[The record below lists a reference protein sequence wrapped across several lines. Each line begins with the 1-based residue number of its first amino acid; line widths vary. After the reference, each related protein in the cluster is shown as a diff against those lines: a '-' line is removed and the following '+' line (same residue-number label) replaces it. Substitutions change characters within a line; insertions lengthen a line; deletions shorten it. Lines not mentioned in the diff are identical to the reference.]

1 MTIKQITDEL
11 FKMQDNQYRAFQV
24 RLIPNIPKDSVI
36 GVRTLALKR
45 FAKELYK
52 ASKLDKKVAGEIQE
66 FFVSLPHQYFEHNQL
81 HAFLISEESDFKTC
95 VLLLEQFLPFID
107 NWATCDQC
115 SPKVFKKN
123 KTKLLPYIQT
133 WLETNKTYTVRF
145 AIGMLL
151 AHFLDENFCP
161 EYLDMV
167 LKVQSEEY
175 YVKMMQAWYFA
186 TALAKQYDMA
196 IVYIESKRLDRWVHN
211 KTIQKAIESYR
222 ITDEKKRYLRT
233 LKL

>member
-24 RLIPNIPKDSVI
+24 RLIPNIPEDSVI

-66 FFVSLPHQYFEHNQL
+66 FFVSLPHQYFDHNQL

-95 VLLLEQFLPFID
+95 VLVLEHFLPFID

-133 WLETNKTYTVRF
+133 WLKTNKTYTVRF

-151 AHFLDENFCP
+151 AHFLDESFCP

>member
-52 ASKLDKKVAGEIQE
+52 ASKLDKKVAGEIDE
-66 FFVSLPHQYFEHNQL
+66 FFASLPHQYFEHNQL

-95 VLLLEQFLPFID
+95 VSLIEQFLPFID

-151 AHFLDENFCP
+151 AHFLDENFSFG
-161 EYLDMV
+161 YLDMV

-186 TALAKQYDMA
+186 TALAKQYDKA
-196 IVYIESKRLDRWVHN
+196 IVYIESKRLDKWVHN

>member
-24 RLIPNIPKDSVI
+24 RLIPNIPEDSVI
-36 GVRTLALKR
+36 GVRTLALKQ

-52 ASKLDKKVAGEIQE
+52 ASKLDKKVAGEIDE
-66 FFVSLPHQYFEHNQL
+66 FFASLPHQYFEHNQL

-95 VLLLEQFLPFID
+95 VLLIEQFLPFID

-222 ITDEKKRYLRT
+222 ITNEKKRYLRT